1 MYLSTKVQKRG
12 DDFYGTDWKIPN
24 TAEYKD
30 EDRWWKFTK
39 RQLVYVIIGLMIDY
53 FFFKIFQPMGLSV
66 VWILLDVVVSL
77 FFGIIAMVP
86 IPQSSYLHG
95 GGMMLEAVILRM
107 LMRKFNRVLYTKNYD
122 RKENC

>member
-1 MYLSTKVQKRG
+1 MAQTGKYQ
-12 DDFYGTDWKIPN
+12 IP
-24 TAEYKD
+24 AEYKD

-66 VWILLDVVVSL
+66 VWIFLDVVVSL

-86 IPQSSYLHG
+86 IPQSRYLHG

>member
-1 MYLSTKVQKRG
+1 MIFMAQTGKYQ
-12 DDFYGTDWKIPN
+12 IP
-24 TAEYKD
+24 AEYKD

-66 VWILLDVVVSL
+66 VWIFLDVVVSL